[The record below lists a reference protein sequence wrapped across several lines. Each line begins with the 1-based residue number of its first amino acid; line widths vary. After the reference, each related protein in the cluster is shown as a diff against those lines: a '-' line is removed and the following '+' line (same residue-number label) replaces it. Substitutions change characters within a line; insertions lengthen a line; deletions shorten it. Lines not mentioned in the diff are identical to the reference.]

1 MCHRVTL
8 ICLYK
13 KKHFVII
20 QTNCIEEYVMSYGV
34 WGLIPPLLAIILALV
49 TKQVIIALFLGVY
62 VGSLFLQGG
71 NPIFAMIDTIS
82 DRIIGNSLADS
93 WNIGVILFC
102 LLIGGLVG
110 IITKIGGTAAV
121 ANAVAKK
128 AQHSKAT
135 LFWTAILGIM
145 MFIDDY
151 ANSIIVGTTM
161 RPITD
166 KQRIS
171 REKLA
176 YICDSTAAPISSMMP
191 LSTWIAAE
199 LIAIAGALAIVGI
212 DANPFV
218 VFFQTIPYRFYSI
231 FALVMVFS
239 VVLLNRDYG
248 PMYHAERRARST
260 GDVAGVP
267 TDTVASSE
275 DLLKPAE
282 STRRSVWS
290 MIVPIVVFIIITVAG
305 LFYSGGSSV
314 EAEYQGNLAT
324 VAEYGIESAEGAVAA
339 EDIVFYESLTTVQR
353 GFLYIGNSDASVVLN
368 WASILAIITAM
379 IFGVTHG
386 VGFTKILESFVE
398 GMKTMLLA
406 VTILALALALK
417 DVISTMGL
425 GEWLGE
431 QASSFLAPSVLPMLV
446 FISAL
451 GMAFATGTAW
461 GTNAILMPIVIP
473 VAASIG
479 ASNEV
484 TPLLLASIG
493 AVLTGAVFGDHC
505 SPISDTT
512 ILSSSGAGCDHVS
525 HVKTQAPYAITVAAV
540 SLVAFLFAGF
550 GVSPFILIPLGA
562 CTILGIVRF
571 VGRNPEE
578 GLG

>member
-1 MCHRVTL
+1 
-8 ICLYK
+8 
-13 KKHFVII
+13 
-20 QTNCIEEYVMSYGV
+20 MSYGV
-34 WGLIPPLLAIILALV
+34 WGLIPPLLAIILALA
-49 TKQVIIALFLGVY
+49 TKQVIIALFVGVY

-71 NPIFAMIDTIS
+71 NPILAMIDTIS

-110 IITKIGGTAAV
+110 IITRIGGTSAV
-121 ANAVAKK
+121 ANAVARR

-135 LFWTAILGIM
+135 LFWTALLGIL

-166 KQRIS
+166 KQKIS

-199 LIAIAGALAIVGI
+199 LIAIAGALAIAGI
-212 DANPFV
+212 QANPFM

-231 FALVMVFS
+231 FAIVMVFG
-239 VVLLNRDYG
+239 VVLLRRDYG
-248 PMYHAERRARST
+248 PMYHAELRARKGDTT
-260 GDVAGVP
+260 GVEP
-267 TDTVASSE
+267 TVSATQ
-275 DLLKPAE
+275 DLLKPLDGI
-282 STRRSVWS
+282 TRSIWS
-290 MIVPIVVFIIITVAG
+290 MIVPILVFIIITVAG
-305 LFYSGGSSV
+305 LFYSGGSATI
-314 EAEYQGNLAT
+314 AEYNDNLAV
-324 VAEYGIESAEGAVAA
+324 VAEYGEGSEEALAVS
-339 EDIVFYESLTTVQR
+339 EDIIFYESLSSVER

-368 WASILAIITAM
+368 WSSVLAIITAM
-379 IFGVTHG
+379 IFGVSFG
-386 VGFTKILESFVE
+386 VGFTKILEAFVE

-425 GEWLGE
+425 GTWLGE
-431 QASSFLAPSVLPMLV
+431 QAASLLAPSILPMLV

-473 VAASIG
+473 VAASVGGTQEI
-479 ASNEV
+479 

-512 ILSSSGAGCDHVS
+512 ILSSSGAGCDHVA
-525 HVKTQAPYAITVAAV
+525 HVKTQAPYAMTVAAV
-540 SLVAFLFAGF
+540 ALFCFLLAGF
-550 GVSPFILIPLGA
+550 GVPVWVLTPLGSA
-562 CTILGIVRF
+562 IILGVIWVL
-571 VGRNPEE
+571 GKNPEDAIAPIKS
-578 GLG
+578 

>member
-1 MCHRVTL
+1 
-8 ICLYK
+8 
-13 KKHFVII
+13 
-20 QTNCIEEYVMSYGV
+20 MSYGV
-34 WGLIPPLLAIILALV
+34 WGLVPPLLAIILALA
-49 TKQVIIALFLGVY
+49 TKQVIIALFIGVY

-71 NPIFAMIDTIS
+71 NPIIAMMDTIS

-121 ANAVAKK
+121 ANMVAKK

-135 LFWTAILGIM
+135 LFWTAILGIL

-151 ANSIIVGTTM
+151 ANSIIVGSTM

-199 LIAIAGALAIVGI
+199 LIAIAGALTIAGI
-212 DANPFV
+212 HANPFV

-231 FALVMVFS
+231 FALVMVFG
-239 VVLLNRDYG
+239 VVLFRRDYG
-248 PMYHAERRARST
+248 PMYRAELRARTT
-260 GDVAGVP
+260 GDVSGVEGESKELDNFLAP
-267 TDTVASSE
+267 SEGTRSSI
-275 DLLKPAE
+275 
-282 STRRSVWS
+282 WS
-290 MIVPIVVFIIITVAG
+290 MIVPIVVFVAITVAG
-305 LFYSGGSSV
+305 LFYSGGT
-314 EAEYQGNLAT
+314 ATQGEYQDNLAV
-324 VAEYGIESAEGAVAA
+324 VAEYGVESTEALAVA
-339 EDIVFYESLTTVQR
+339 EDIAFFESLSSVQR

-368 WASILAIITAM
+368 WASVIAIITAM

-431 QASSFLAPSVLPMLV
+431 QAASLLAPSILPMLV

-473 VAASIG
+473 VAASVG
-479 ASNEV
+479 GVQEV
-484 TPLLLASIG
+484 TPLLLASVG

-512 ILSSSGAGCDHVS
+512 ILSSSGAGCDHVA

-540 SLVAFLFAGF
+540 AMLCFLLAGF
-550 GVSPFILIPLGA
+550 GVSPWILLPLGSVVILSIIR
-562 CTILGIVRF
+562 ILGK
-571 VGRNPEE
+571 NPELE
-578 GLG
+578 MAG

>member
-1 MCHRVTL
+1 
-8 ICLYK
+8 
-13 KKHFVII
+13 
-20 QTNCIEEYVMSYGV
+20 MSYGV
-34 WGLIPPLLAIILALV
+34 WGLVPPLLAIILALV
-49 TKQVIIALFLGVY
+49 TKQVIIALFIGVY

-71 NPIFAMIDTIS
+71 NPIIAMMDTIS

-135 LFWTAILGIM
+135 LFWTAILGIL

-166 KQRIS
+166 KQHIS

-199 LIAIAGALAIVGI
+199 LIAIAGALTIAGI

-231 FALVMVFS
+231 FALVMVFG
-239 VVLLNRDYG
+239 VVLLRRDYG
-248 PMYHAERRARST
+248 PMYKAELRARKS
-260 GDVAGVP
+260 GDVSGIE
-267 TDTVASSE
+267 TDLSAVE
-275 DLLKPAE
+275 RDLLAPAKGTK
-282 STRRSVWS
+282 SSVWS
-290 MIVPIVVFIIITVAG
+290 MIVPIVIFVVITVAG
-305 LFYSGGSSV
+305 LFYSGGSATV
-314 EAEYQGNLAT
+314 AEYQGNLAV
-324 VAEYGIESAEGAVAA
+324 VAEYGAESAEALAVAD
-339 EDIVFYESLTTVQR
+339 DIAFYDSLSSVQR

-368 WASILAIITAM
+368 WASVLAIITAM
-379 IFGVTHG
+379 IFGVAHG

-431 QASSFLAPSVLPMLV
+431 QAASLLAPSILPMLV
-446 FISAL
+446 FIAAL

-473 VAASIG
+473 VAASVG
-479 ASNEV
+479 GSAEV
-484 TPLLLASIG
+484 TTLLLASIG

-512 ILSSSGAGCDHVS
+512 ILSSSGAGCDHVA

-540 SLVAFLFAGF
+540 AMACFLLAGF
-550 GVSPFILIPLGA
+550 GMPPWVLIPLGGA
-562 CTILGIVRF
+562 IILAIVWF
-571 VGRNPEE
+571 VGKNPEE
-578 GLG
+578 AAISPLS